1 VRIRLVPFPESIA
14 AWHAP
19 GRRLEEDGA
28 AYASSTVSIGP
39 AVESPLT
46 DQVTAGWSQ
55 AMGAATVLSVD
66 AVWLWGSHQVGS
78 LNYNPL
84 VPALGPGRR
93 PNDIDGQPG
102 TSAEVF
108 QYTDFGRSW
117 YRGLLVALQHR
128 PAGRLDLRA
137 SYTWSRAEDNSSVFL
152 AHVEDSGQGRN
163 ATDPLGLPLGF
174 DPDRERGPA
183 PNDRP
188 HLGVLSGTL
197 TLPKGLTL
205 SAILTG
211 RSGRPFT
218 PLAGVDLNGDGLPL
232 ADRARR
238 DPAAFAS
245 SVGRHSERMR
255 AEATA
260 DLRIAWRR
268 ALGIRGHLDLIFETF
283 NILNRANFSEVHDTF
298 GAGAFP
304 GNPQRDEA
312 GRVAYGRY
320 TKSLAPRQ
328 AQLAMRVTY

>member
-1 VRIRLVPFPESIA
+1 
-14 AWHAP
+14 
-19 GRRLEEDGA
+19 
-28 AYASSTVSIGP
+28 
-39 AVESPLT
+39 
-46 DQVTAGWSQ
+46 
-55 AMGAATVLSVD
+55 
-66 AVWLWGSHQVGS
+66 
-78 LNYNPL
+78 
-84 VPALGPGRR
+84 
-93 PNDIDGQPG
+93 
-102 TSAEVF
+102 
-108 QYTDFGRSW
+108 
-117 YRGLLVALQHR
+117 
-128 PAGRLDLRA
+128 
-137 SYTWSRAEDNSSVFL
+137 
-152 AHVEDSGQGRN
+152 
-163 ATDPLGLPLGF
+163 
-174 DPDRERGPA
+174 
-183 PNDRP
+183 
-188 HLGVLSGTL
+188 VLSGTL

-238 DPAAFAS
+238 DPAAPAS